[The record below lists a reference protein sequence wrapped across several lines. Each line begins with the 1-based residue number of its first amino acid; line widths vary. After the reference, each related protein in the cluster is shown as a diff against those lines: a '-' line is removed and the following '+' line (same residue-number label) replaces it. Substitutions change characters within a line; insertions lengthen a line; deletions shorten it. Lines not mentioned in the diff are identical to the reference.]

1 MTNSI
6 VKGNSRCD
14 MIAWSELGHGDP
26 SGVRLNAYIELGVC
40 TSLFILLRFVVVVMG
55 SDLMVDIDDKYMVN
69 NATKIDNY

>member
-26 SGVRLNAYIELGVC
+26 SGVRLNAYIELGVLRS
-40 TSLFILLRFVVVVMG
+40 SLFIILHFVVVMG
-55 SDLMVDIDDKYMVN
+55 SDG
-69 NATKIDNY
+69 

>member
-26 SGVRLNAYIELGVC
+26 SGVRRNAYIEL
-40 TSLFILLRFVVVVMG
+40 FVVVVVGTSLFLFYSCCCLG
-55 SDLMVDIDDKYMVN
+55 SDG
-69 NATKIDNY
+69 

>member
-26 SGVRLNAYIELGVC
+26 SGVRLNVYIELGVC
-40 TSLFILLRFVVVVMG
+40 TSLFILFTLVVVMG
-55 SDLMVDIDDKYMVN
+55 SDS
-69 NATKIDNY
+69 

>member
-26 SGVRLNAYIELGVC
+26 SGVRLNAYIELGVRS
-40 TSLFILLRFVVVVMG
+40 SLFILLLFVVVMG
-55 SDLMVDIDDKYMVN
+55 SDS
-69 NATKIDNY
+69 

>member
-26 SGVRLNAYIELGVC
+26 SGVRLNAYIELGVVVHFLFFY
-40 TSLFILLRFVVVVMG
+40 SLLLLWEMIADGR
-55 SDLMVDIDDKYMVN
+55 Y
-69 NATKIDNY
+69 